1 MKVILMRPYVT
12 ESGKKLEPRTTLI
25 VTSEMAQQLRDG
37 GYLTPPVDEDDE
49 PAPAPKPA
57 PRKRTRKK

>member
-1 MKVILMRPYVT
+1 MRPYVT

-25 VTSEMAQQLRDG
+25 VTSEMAQQLREG
-37 GYLTPPVDEDDE
+37 GYLTAPVDVDDE
-49 PAPAPKPA
+49 PAPEKAA